1 MTTRAQALAILIGNE
16 TILTGH
22 KSRPLRSLH
31 HYPKPRDSIVKVIRW
46 NEVCVPSATC
56 LEISKRTA
64 RRRSG
69 RRCPEIATKPA
80 IDFENVTPMGNID
93 RHAFSSQRQ
102 YTSSVSDDSVIDLT
116 NADGITPTSS
126 QVHDA
131 STVSTSA
138 TAHQEQ
144 TTTDKPKRKAGRSYG
159 KKNGAR
165 ATKST

>member
-1 MTTRAQALAILIGNE
+1 MFQETRFQVEDGRLAIMTTRAQALAILIGNE

-102 YTSSVSDDSVIDLT
+102 YTSSV
-116 NADGITPTSS
+116 G
-126 QVHDA
+126 
-131 STVSTSA
+131 
-138 TAHQEQ
+138 QEAQ
-144 TTTDKPKRKAGRSYG
+144 GEPKGEPRNSEDECLHRTY
-159 KKNGAR
+159 
-165 ATKST
+165 